1 MTPDD
6 LERIA
11 ELVAAETPTAK
22 AAERPP
28 AACRLEVVGCNE

>member
-11 ELVAAETPTAK
+11 ELVAAETPTAE
-22 AAERPP
+22 AVERPP
-28 AACRLEVVGCNE
+28 VACRLEVVGCEQ